1 MAGVEI
7 KLGRWMGAV
16 PIEQG
21 SEKGNEEREVSIG
34 GERRIKSTKSR
45 RTEVRCQIEVSCG
58 GTSSP
63 GELTTT
69 GDYAAG
75 GAQAQCLLVPVSV
88 YARVQCC

>member
-7 KLGRWMGAV
+7 S
-16 PIEQG
+16 
-21 SEKGNEEREVSIG
+21 SEDGWGPYRLNKDRRRENEEREVSIG

-69 GDYAAG
+69 RDYAAG
-75 GAQAQCLLVPVSV
+75 GAQAVGG
-88 YARVQCC
+88 